1 MCLQLVVLRC
11 IEAKCIDGQLLVD
24 LFVNYDCDLE
34 NSNLFERLIM
44 ALVRKA
50 QGSGSS
56 LELSEKSQQQES
68 ILRQE
73 ALRSLVN
80 ILWALVG
87 WHQKARSN
95 EEGQVLLLRNQSNQ
109 QF

>member
-1 MCLQLVVLRC
+1 MLRC
-11 IEAKCIDGQLLVD
+11 IESKCTDGQLLVD
-24 LFVNYDCDLE
+24 LFVNYDCDIDQ
-34 NSNLFERLIM
+34 SNLFERLVM

-56 LELSEKSQQQES
+56 VDLTEKVQQQEAA
-68 ILRQE
+68 IREE

-87 WHQKARSN
+87 WERKSRASDQ
-95 EEGQVLLLRNQSNQ
+95 GQVPAC
-109 QF
+109 

>member
-1 MCLQLVVLRC
+1 M
-11 IEAKCIDGQLLVD
+11 D
-24 LFVNYDCDLE
+24 LFVNYDCDLD

-50 QGSGSS
+50 QGSGNS
-56 LELSEKSQQQES
+56 LDLSEKSQQQES

-87 WHQKARSN
+87 WHQKARSA
-95 EEGQVLLLRNQSNQ
+95 EEGQVLQVVKKSP
-109 QF
+109 